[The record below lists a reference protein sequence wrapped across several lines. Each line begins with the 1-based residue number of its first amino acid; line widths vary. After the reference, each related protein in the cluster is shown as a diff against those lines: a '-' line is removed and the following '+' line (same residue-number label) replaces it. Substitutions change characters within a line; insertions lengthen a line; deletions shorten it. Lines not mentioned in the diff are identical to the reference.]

1 MGKSLIIVES
11 PAKAR
16 TISKYLGKDY
26 EVRASVGHV
35 KDLPKNDIGVD
46 TQKDFEPRYEVIRG
60 KGKVIQEIRKAS
72 RAADRVFLAPD
83 PDREGEAIAWH
94 IAEEIRTA
102 NGNITR
108 VLFHEITKGAIL
120 EALKNPRELDRD
132 KFESQQARRILD
144 RLVGYEVSPVLW
156 DKVRR
161 GLSAGRVQSVA
172 VRLVVEREREIAAF
186 VPEEY
191 WTVEAD
197 VEGPVPPPF
206 LAKLAE
212 KGGQKFRPANQAEA
226 TAAVQTIRSSDLV
239 VRTVER
245 KETKR
250 AAPPP
255 FITSKLQQEAARQ
268 LRMTAKRTMAVAQ
281 RLYEGVE
288 LGAEG
293 AVGLITYMRT
303 DSTRLSEQA
312 VTAAREFILS
322 NYGPEYLPQSANLY
336 KSKKGAQDAH
346 EAIRPTAME
355 YPPERIKPF
364 LERDEYRLYSLIW
377 NRFVACQMTPA
388 RYDKTTVDIAAG
400 EYTLRANG
408 SILTFP
414 GYTKIYI
421 DRREG
426 SEGEDRDRM
435 LPPIE
440 EGQRVAL
447 RDLRHEQQFTQPPPR
462 YSESGLIKELEE
474 QGIGRPS
481 TYASII
487 STIQDKEY
495 VEKRQDA
502 RFWPTELGTIV
513 TDLLVE
519 NFPQI
524 FDVKFTAQM
533 EDALDKVEEGETRWL
548 DLLRGFYGPFSETL
562 ERARREMRD
571 VKRQEIPTDIPCDRC
586 GKHMV
591 IKFGRNGSFLGCSG
605 YPECRSTAEY
615 IRTEDGKVRVKPQ
628 ETTEERCPECSSAL
642 LVKQGKFGRF
652 LACSNYPTCKFTKP
666 VGTGARCPREGCA
679 GELVEKR
686 SKRGKVFY
694 GCSNYPKCDYATWD
708 KPLDEKCPDCG
719 APNLFEKRRR
729 GGAVIVHCERCGHEK
744 GGEGGGA
751 AAPQQRRRARA

>member
-16 TISKYLGKDY
+16 TIKKYLGNDY
-26 EVRASVGHV
+26 EVTASVGHV

-46 TQKDFEPRYEVIRG
+46 TEADFTPRYEVIRG
-60 KGKVIQEIRKAS
+60 KGKVIQAIRKAS
-72 RAADRVFLAPD
+72 KSADRVYLAPD

-94 IAEEIRTA
+94 IAEEIRSA
-102 NGNITR
+102 NPNISR
-108 VLFHEITKGAIL
+108 VLFHEITKSAIL
-120 EALKNPRELDRD
+120 EALEHPRELDQN

-172 VRLVVEREREIAAF
+172 VRLVVEREREITAF
-186 VPEEY
+186 VAEEY
-191 WTVEAD
+191 WTVDAD
-197 VEGPVPPPF
+197 VAGPTPPPF
-206 LAKLAE
+206 QAKLAE
-212 KGGQKFRPANQAEA
+212 RDGEKFRPSNQAEA
-226 TAAVQTIRSSDLV
+226 EDAVATIRAADLV
-239 VRTVER
+239 VRGVER
-245 KETKR
+245 KEAKR

-268 LRMTAKRTMAVAQ
+268 LRMTAKRTMGVAQ

-288 LGAEG
+288 LGEEG

-303 DSTRLSEQA
+303 DSTRLSDQA
-312 VTAAREFILS
+312 VESARAWIHDT
-322 NYGPEYLPQSANLY
+322 YGEAYVPPKPLVY
-336 KSKKGAQDAH
+336 KTKKGAQDAH
-346 EAIRPTAME
+346 EAIRPTSMD
-355 YPPERIKPF
+355 YSPERVKRF

-377 NRFVACQMTPA
+377 NRFVACQMTSA
-388 RYDKTTVDIAAG
+388 RYDKTVVDIAAG
-400 EYTLRANG
+400 RYTMRANG

-426 SEGEDRDRM
+426 GNGEDRDRT

-440 EGQRVAL
+440 TGDPIAL
-447 RDLRHEQQFTQPPPR
+447 RELRHEQQFTQPPAR

-487 STIQDKEY
+487 TTIQDKEY
-495 VEKRQDA
+495 AEKRGEG

-519 NFPQI
+519 NFPSV

-533 EDALDKVEEGETRWL
+533 EDALDKVEDGERPWL
-548 DLLRGFYGPFSETL
+548 DLLKSFYGPFSETL

-571 VKRQEIPTDIPCDRC
+571 VKRQEIPTDIDCERC
-586 GKHMV
+586 GRKMV

-615 IRTEDGKVRVKPQ
+615 VRTEDGKVQVKPT
-628 ETTEERCPECSSAL
+628 ETTTEACPTCASP
-642 LVKQGKFGRF
+642 LVIKQGKFGRF
-652 LACSNYPTCKFTKP
+652 MACSNYPECKFTKP
-666 VGTGARCPREGCA
+666 VGTGARCPREGCE

-686 SKRGKVFY
+686 SRRGKIFY
-694 GCSNYPKCDYATWD
+694 GCGKYPQCDYATWD
-708 KPLDEKCPDCG
+708 KPLEEACPDCS

-729 GGAVIVHCERCGHEK
+729 SGGVIVHCERCGYEK
-744 GGEGGGA
+744 GGTGGRKRPGA
-751 AAPQQRRRARA
+751 

>member
-26 EVRASVGHV
+26 DVRASVGHV

-46 TQKDFEPRYEVIRG
+46 TGNDFTPRYEVIRG
-60 KGKVIQEIRKAS
+60 KGKVLQEIRRAS
-72 RAADRVFLAPD
+72 KSAERVYLAPD

-94 IAEEIRTA
+94 IAEEIRGA
-102 NGNITR
+102 NPNITR

-120 EALKNPRELDRD
+120 EALRNPQQLDRD

-172 VRLVVEREREIAAF
+172 VRIVVEREREIAAF

-191 WTVEAD
+191 WTVDAD

-206 LAKLAE
+206 PAKLAE
-212 KGGQKFRPANQAEA
+212 RRGQKFRPANQAEA
-226 TAAVQTIRSSDLV
+226 TAAVTAIRAADLV
-239 VRTVER
+239 VRSVDR

-268 LRMTAKRTMAVAQ
+268 LRMTAKRTMGVAQ

-288 LGAEG
+288 LGSEG

-303 DSTRLSEQA
+303 DSTRLSDQA
-312 VTAAREFILS
+312 VAAARDYILAS
-322 NYGPEYLPQSANLY
+322 YGPEYLPQAPIIY
-336 KSKKGAQDAH
+336 RSKKGAQDAH
-346 EAIRPTAME
+346 EAIRPTSME
-355 YPPERIKPF
+355 YPPERVKAF

-377 NRFVACQMTPA
+377 NRFVACQMTAA
-388 RYDKTTVDIAAG
+388 RYDKTAVDIAAG

-414 GYTKIYI
+414 GYTKVYI

-426 SEGEDRDRM
+426 GENEDRDRM

-440 EGQRVAL
+440 EGQRVLL

-487 STIQDKEY
+487 STIQEKEY

-519 NFPQI
+519 NFPQV

-548 DLLRGFYGPFSETL
+548 DLLKQFYGPFSEWL
-562 ERARREMRD
+562 ERAKQHMRD
-571 VKRQEIPTDIPCDRC
+571 VKRQEIPTDVPCPKC
-586 GKHMV
+586 GRHMV

-615 IRTEDGKVRVKPQ
+615 VHGEDGKIKLKPQ

-642 LVKQGKFGRF
+642 LVKQGRFGRF
-652 LACSNYPTCKFTKP
+652 LACSNYPSCKFTKP
-666 VGTGARCPREGCA
+666 VGTVARCPREGCG

-694 GCSNYPKCDYATWD
+694 GCSRFPKCDYATWD
-708 KPLDEKCPDCG
+708 KPLDEACPDCG

-729 GGAVIVHCERCGHEK
+729 GGAVVIHCERCGHES
-744 GGEGGGA
+744 GEGAGTP
-751 AAPQQRRRARA
+751 AAPKQRRARA